1 MLIFNAK
8 ALKPVLLEAR
18 QNHCG
23 VMLVKDNGIYIMSET
38 GELTP
43 RGRKVAYAKGCHPEK
58 DDNWWETART
68 EVGGDDFGEPLDLT
82 ESMITRILTEGKP
95 LCITASDDTF
105 LIEC

>member
-23 VMLVKDNGIYIMSET
+23 VMLVKDNGVYIMSET

-43 RGRKVAYAKGCHPEK
+43 RGRKVAWAKG
-58 DDNWWETART
+58 
-68 EVGGDDFGEPLDLT
+68 
-82 ESMITRILTEGKP
+82 
-95 LCITASDDTF
+95 
-105 LIEC
+105 